1 MIAMSTDYH
10 CPRMAARM
18 SLASC
23 EANRAFLRGGSPDGR
38 RIKGIRRR
46 RQKMGLKLRA
56 DLGADRAIYCRGC
69 PGVEA
74 IAAGADVMTDW
85 RLGEQGPLE
94 PDNKRY
100 CTSGTHLRVLHWDN
114 GQGCRACR
122 KETRMA
128 LEARRTLCRRKLHAW
143 PASRGYDGKC
153 TGCARDRKQRVEQRR
168 ELRRR
173 ALLADLARE
182 QPE

>member
-1 MIAMSTDYH
+1 MSGRHKGDRHPLHLVIAMSTDYH

-85 RLGEQGPLE
+85 RLGEQGPLG

-100 CTSGTHLRVLHWDN
+100 CTSGTHPPVLPWD
-114 GQGCRACR
+114 
-122 KETRMA
+122 K
-128 LEARRTLCRRKLHAW
+128 
-143 PASRGYDGKC
+143 D
-153 TGCARDRKQRVEQRR
+153 
-168 ELRRR
+168 
-173 ALLADLARE
+173 
-182 QPE
+182 